1 MVFRRRPEKPPLLS
15 FQRILVPLAGNEAD
29 DAALRLATLLLS
41 GTSGEASLLQVIEV
55 PFDRQLDAEDSAAV
69 SFSDEV
75 LGRAETF
82 LKSHEVQSRTGV
94 VQARAAGAGMSD
106 VLMALT
112 EGDNRNAL
120 AAQIGKHLFGIPR
133 VIAKINDPVRAEAYR
148 SLGLETICR
157 TTLLADALVLAAL
170 EGAEATD
177 GKVLPP
183 TAEPIQGA
191 PTPGTQAHEIARA
204 AALEEEGVE
213 PEEGEPRDGEPEAA
227 RVGTVRD
234 PGAES

>member
-1 MVFRRRPEKPPLLS
+1 MRVLIIGCGRVGARTAMELDRSGEKVTILDTD
-15 FQRILVPLAGNEAD
+15 QRAFLKLPAKFGGSSVRG
-29 DAALRLATLLLS
+29 S
-41 GTSGEASLLQVIEV
+41 GTDEA
-55 PFDRQLDAEDSAAV
+55 
-69 SFSDEV
+69 V
-75 LGRAETF
+75 LRE
-82 LKSHEVQSRTGV
+82 
-94 VQARAAGAGMSD
+94 AGAEMAD

-157 TTLLADALVLAAL
+157 TAILSDALVLAAMQ
-170 EGAEATD
+170 GAEATN
-177 GKVLPP
+177 GEVLPP
-183 TAEPIQGA
+183 TAEPLQGA
-191 PTPGTQAHEIARA
+191 PTPGTRAHEIARA
-204 AALEEEGVE
+204 AALAEEGVE
-213 PEEGEPRDGEPEAA
+213 LDESDEADAEPEAA

>member
-1 MVFRRRPEKPPLLS
+1 M
-15 FQRILVPLAGNEAD
+15 
-29 DAALRLATLLLS
+29 T
-41 GTSGEASLLQVIEV
+41 
-55 PFDRQLDAEDSAAV
+55 
-69 SFSDEV
+69 
-75 LGRAETF
+75 
-82 LKSHEVQSRTGV
+82 
-94 VQARAAGAGMSD
+94 D

-157 TTLLADALVLAAL
+157 TAILSDALVLATM
-170 EGAEATD
+170 EGAEATN
-177 GKVLPP
+177 GQVLPP
-183 TAEPIQGA
+183 TAEPLQGA
-191 PTPGTQAHEIARA
+191 PTPGTRAHEIARA

-213 PEEGEPRDGEPEAA
+213 LDEREQPENGEPETA

-234 PGAES
+234 PGAEA

>member
-1 MVFRRRPEKPPLLS
+1 MRVLIIGCGRVGARTAMELDRRGEKVTIIDS
-15 FQRILVPLAGNEAD
+15 DQRAFLKLPAKFGGSSIRG
-29 DAALRLATLLLS
+29 S
-41 GTSGEASLLQVIEV
+41 GTDEA
-55 PFDRQLDAEDSAAV
+55 
-69 SFSDEV
+69 V
-75 LGRAETF
+75 LRE
-82 LKSHEVQSRTGV
+82 
-94 VQARAAGAGMSD
+94 AGAEMAE

-157 TTLLADALVLAAL
+157 TAILSDALVLATL
-170 EGAEATD
+170 EGAEATN
-177 GKVLPP
+177 GEVLPP

-191 PTPGTQAHEIARA
+191 PTPGTRAHDIARA
-204 AALEEEGVE
+204 AALEEEGV
-213 PEEGEPRDGEPEAA
+213 PLEEQAPDAEPEAA

-234 PGAES
+234 PGAEA